1 MIPQDE
7 IERQEWL
14 EAYWKKKLSQP
25 EVEWLENAMGDDAM
39 LAKEVQQ
46 IGKAMKTIQDAQVEQ
61 RMRDTLQLLRK
72 KQPKP
77 MPQPQPFWRYALL
90 GGMAACVAFLLYL
103 SFGSI
108 QLPPTDYDLQVMRDT
123 DPIQMDA
130 VQKVA
135 FDEFFAGQAGMAEG
149 KYSEAT
155 QHFEQVLK
163 ATQIR
168 PYFRE
173 AAEWHLVVSCF
184 KSGQYVKAQK
194 YLTQLEACDACEY
207 EVSRVEMW
215 KIKWQLYWRL
225 LFQA

>member
-1 MIPQDE
+1 
-7 IERQEWL
+7 
-14 EAYWKKKLSQP
+14 
-25 EVEWLENAMGDDAM
+25 
-39 LAKEVQQ
+39 
-46 IGKAMKTIQDAQVEQ
+46 
-61 RMRDTLQLLRK
+61 
-72 KQPKP
+72 
-77 MPQPQPFWRYALL
+77 MPQPLWRSTLI
-90 GGMAACVAFLLYL
+90 GGIAACLAFLLYL

-123 DPIQMDA
+123 DPIQMDT

-135 FDEFFAGQAGMAEG
+135 FDAFFTGQAGMAEG
-149 KYSEAT
+149 KFNEAT

-184 KSGQYVKAQK
+184 KSGQYVKSEK

-207 EVSRVEMW
+207 EVGRVEKW
-215 KIKWQLYWRL
+215 KVKWQLYWRL